1 MQVVIDIDEK
11 LYDYMR
17 QEEYDKQ
24 LDKRF
29 DYQIRFAVKNGTP
42 LSKGHGR
49 IGDLDKLDNRLKR
62 MQHHYVYPLSVQGNA
77 IAGGIALARSMID
90 NAPAIIKAD
99 KIGSER

>member
-11 LYDYMR
+11 LYNYIR
-17 QEEYDKQ
+17 TEEYDKH

-29 DYQIRFAVKNGTP
+29 DHHIRLAVKNGTP

-77 IAGGIALARSMID
+77 IAGGIALARSMIG
-90 NAPAIIKAD
+90 NAPAIIETD
-99 KIGSER
+99 RIGSEG